1 MCHITFSTSKVKKN
15 SSMFKKKKAA
25 FLYSMNVFPPTCQLI
40 KKCMKSWRKKSQKPF
55 KTVKNRQAEFV
66 VTCCHKEELH
76 SFSQEVQF
84 WMLLRFLRC
93 RQEKEEHC
101 RVLKKYP
108 GNDYADNVTLQ
119 LWPKQDILVQTQSAS
134 EIKLV

>member
-1 MCHITFSTSKVKKN
+1 
-15 SSMFKKKKAA
+15 
-25 FLYSMNVFPPTCQLI
+25 
-40 KKCMKSWRKKSQKPF
+40 
-55 KTVKNRQAEFV
+55 
-66 VTCCHKEELH
+66 
-76 SFSQEVQF
+76 
-84 WMLLRFLRC
+84 MLLRFLRC

-108 GNDYADNVTLQ
+108 GNDYADKVTLQ